1 MSTAAL
7 GQALDSYAKLLD
19 HPDPAS
25 PSDLEKI
32 AEKTVELSKLAHSV
46 MQAASQTLRSTAGDL
61 EHLLQ
66 SPLSTPNNTVSLLKA
81 SEDYL
86 ANPENTELKELVQ
99 ELGHNSLALGLM
111 RNELSILSGEIR
123 TLRPENPGRNE

>member
-1 MSTAAL
+1 MSSIAL
-7 GQALDSYAKLLD
+7 RQALESYTELLV

-25 PSDLEKI
+25 PNDLETI
-32 AEKTVELSKLAHSV
+32 AKKTVELSKLAHSV
-46 MQAASQTLRSTAGDL
+46 MQAASPTLRSTAGDL
-61 EHLLQ
+61 EHLLK

-86 ANPENTELKELVQ
+86 ANPTNTELKELVQ
-99 ELGHNSLALGLM
+99 ELGHNNLALGLM

-123 TLRPENPGRNE
+123 AL